1 MSLAIDIVFY
11 AACVLFAAAAFT
23 SYLYL
28 RADKTG
34 MLGVTQRA
42 LTVAA
47 VLLFAAFC
55 LRWASFG
62 RIPLTN
68 MVDIVNLLLVMS
80 TVIVMVLVRREPLR
94 PLVCYYA
101 PPLAALSL
109 LNVILSFGKL
119 HAEPKALNDV
129 FLAIHVGLAFLA
141 YALFLIA
148 SLTSAVYIV
157 QARRLKTPQSSAT
170 AAKLPPLEHL
180 DATLFRLIAWGYPFF
195 AITLI
200 LGFIGAYLYPNE
212 LDPRWWL
219 SAKILYAVF
228 MAALYSFS
236 FHSRRLGLLRGQKLA
251 YVMVIGFGVMLA
263 IYLLLG
269 VTDLKDLGFWSAPA

>member
-1 MSLAIDIVFY
+1 MSLAIDIAFY
-11 AACVLFAAAAFT
+11 AAFALFGAAAVT

-28 RADKTG
+28 RADKEG

-42 LTVAA
+42 IAVAA
-47 VLLFAAFC
+47 GLLFVAFC
-55 LRWASFG
+55 LRWASYG

-80 TVIVMVLVRREPLR
+80 TAIVLTLVRRESLR
-94 PLVCYYA
+94 ALVCYYA

-109 LNVILSFGKL
+109 LNVLLGFNKL
-119 HAEPKALNDV
+119 HQEPKALNDT

-148 SLTSAVYIV
+148 SLTSFVYIV
-157 QARRLKTPQSSAT
+157 QARRLKSPQTSAGT
-170 AAKLPPLEHL
+170 AKLPPLEHL
-180 DATLFRLIAWGYPFF
+180 DATLYRLITWGYPFF
-195 AITLI
+195 AITLV
-200 LGFIGAYLYPNE
+200 LGFIGAYLYPDE
-212 LDPRWWL
+212 LGARWWL
-219 SAKILYAVF
+219 SAKIFYAVF

-251 YVMVIGFGVMLA
+251 YVMVIGFAVMLA
-263 IYLLLG
+263 IYVLLG
-269 VTDLKDLGFWSAPA
+269 VTGLKDIGFWSTGA

>member
-1 MSLAIDIVFY
+1 MSLAIDIAFY
-11 AACVLFAAAAFT
+11 AAFGLFGAAAVT

-28 RADKTG
+28 RADKEG

-42 LTVAA
+42 IGMAA
-47 VLLFAAFC
+47 GLLFVAFC
-55 LRWASFG
+55 LRWASYG

-80 TVIVMVLVRREPLR
+80 TVIVLALVRRDSLR
-94 PLVCYYA
+94 ALVCYYA

-109 LNVILSFGKL
+109 LNVLLGFNKL
-119 HAEPKALNDV
+119 HQEPKALNDT

-148 SLTSAVYIV
+148 SLTSFVYIV
-157 QARRLKTPQSSAT
+157 QARRLKSPQTSART
-170 AAKLPPLEHL
+170 AKLPPLEHL
-180 DATLFRLIAWGYPFF
+180 DATLYRLIAWGYPFF

-200 LGFIGAYLYPNE
+200 LGFIGAYLYPDE
-212 LDPRWWL
+212 LGARWWL
-219 SAKILYAVF
+219 SAKIFYAVF

-251 YVMVIGFGVMLA
+251 YVMVIGFAVMLA
-263 IYLLLG
+263 IYMLLG
-269 VTDLKDLGFWSAPA
+269 VTGLKDIGFWSTGA